1 MFSDYKGNK
10 TEIDNREIREK
21 APNTWLL
28 DSMHLNNSLIKDKLL
43 REIRKYF

>member
-1 MFSDYKGNK
+1 MFLDHKGNK
-10 TEIDNREIREK
+10 IEIDNREIRGK

-28 DSMHLNNSLIKDKLL
+28 DIIYLNNPLIKDKLL

>member
-1 MFSDYKGNK
+1 MFPDYKGNK
-10 TEIDNREIREK
+10 IEINNREIRGK
-21 APNTWLL
+21 AQNTWLL